1 LEDSGG
7 QSRENFKR
15 NLTEGATFRWGDVR
29 MKTFGFLIL
38 IIFFLEGCVAAG
50 YVVSG
55 AGAAHTKYE
64 AIELEKRVEQLEAVI
79 ATAHHMKECGS
90 ESSTQRYEGYVQAGL
105 SE

>member
-1 LEDSGG
+1 
-7 QSRENFKR
+7 
-15 NLTEGATFRWGDVR
+15 

-50 YVVSG
+50 YVASG

-90 ESSTQRYEGYVQAGL
+90 ESSTQSYEGYVQAGL